1 MTDRFKNDRNKED
14 LTFYSMSKKQK
25 EHKKTKKKITNKF
38 STGKYMFCTKCAGNP
53 IIKVDNADKYVCS
66 NCLMKTIEDKTIWKM

>member
-1 MTDRFKNDRNKED
+1 MADRFKNDRNKED

-25 EHKKTKKKITNKF
+25 EDKKTKKKITKF

-53 IIKVDNADKYVCS
+53 IIKVDNANKYVCS